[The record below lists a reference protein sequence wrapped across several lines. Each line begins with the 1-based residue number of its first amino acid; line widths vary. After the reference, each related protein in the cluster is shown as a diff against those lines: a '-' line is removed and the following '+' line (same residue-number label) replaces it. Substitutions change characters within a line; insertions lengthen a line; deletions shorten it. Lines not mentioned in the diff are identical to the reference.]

1 MSQTPERT
9 ETLLPQAV
17 APADHDARTRR
28 FVGLLMG
35 CERSLHGYI
44 LALIPHLADAD
55 EVMQETSLQLWEHF
69 DSYDPSREFVAW
81 ARTIAY
87 RQACLFYR
95 KSSRVPRMSSQF
107 LETVA
112 ARAEER
118 AADLDERQHAL
129 ADCLGKL
136 SDTKRDLIKQYYAG
150 GMTLAQVA
158 ETTNR
163 TTAAVQKAL
172 ERTRVALHDCIERA
186 MRREERGDQTI

>member
-1 MSQTPERT
+1 MSHPPKPP
-9 ETLLPQAV
+9 ETLLSQQIAQLN
-17 APADHDARTRR
+17 HDARTRQ
-28 FVGLLMG
+28 FVGLLMA

-55 EVMQETSLQLWEHF
+55 EVMQETSLALWEHF
-69 DSYDPSREFVAW
+69 DSYDPGREFLPW

-87 RQACLFYR
+87 RQVCMFYR
-95 KSSRVPRMSSQF
+95 RSSRKPQMSSQF

-118 AADLDERQHAL
+118 AGDLEERQHAL

-136 SDTKRDLIKQYYAG
+136 AADKRDLVKQYYAG
-150 GMTLAQVA
+150 GMTLSQVA
-158 ETTNR
+158 KTTNR

-172 ERTRVALHDCIERA
+172 ERARIALHDCIERA
-186 MRREERGDQTI
+186 MRREERGDRIV